1 MPAKFVKKTTIAK
14 INACK
19 IFKKSSKNIAKISVR
34 ENWRP

>member
-34 ENWRP
+34 EN